1 MFDLGISFLVF
12 KTQLRRKDCK
22 EVSKVLIMKE
32 DLIGFGISL
41 PERQRIH

>member
-1 MFDLGISFLVF
+1 MFDLGMLFLVF
-12 KTQLRRKDCK
+12 KTQLRRK

-41 PERQRIH
+41 PERQRIN